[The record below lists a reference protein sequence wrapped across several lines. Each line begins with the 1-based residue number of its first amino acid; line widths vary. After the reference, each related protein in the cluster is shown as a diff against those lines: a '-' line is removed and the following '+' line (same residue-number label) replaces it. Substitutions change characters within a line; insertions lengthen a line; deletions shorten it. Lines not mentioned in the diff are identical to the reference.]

1 MLVTKINNGLCP
13 VRLYKSSYNNP
24 NCINYA
30 ASNLTPPMNNL
41 SAAYFIPFGISHKT
55 DFKETINYAD
65 SSQKELELVRDKKS
79 GRIIDAKV
87 FRYNGTLDKHFKYDR
102 ATGNKIFYAK
112 YFNDIFMVTNAQT
125 SILTRVNDFVGE
137 KNKLISYE
145 YIPITGKD
153 KGKVTSKLVWN
164 ETLVVWLR
172 DSAILQNGLV
182 YKKKKIGGY
191 YAF

>member
-112 YFNDIFMVTNAQT
+112 YFNDGKTREYFYKWNPKTGKQT
-125 SILTRVNDFVGE
+125 EVLKYNKNGSLKQRSFYREDNGSLYFVECYDEDTNDFFSTIWYD
-137 KNKLISYE
+137 KNGRVKQI
-145 YIPITGKD
+145 
-153 KGKVTSKLVWN
+153 
-164 ETLVVWLR
+164 
-172 DSAILQNGLV
+172 DSSE
-182 YKKKKIGGY
+182 
-191 YAF
+191 